1 MQPQQIHHP
10 FIMWRNP
17 LRQSSHNRPTRKHF
31 HQMIMRRIQSQ
42 RQTLLQPH
50 HLFARIIIISTFC
63 VCGIDA
69 CGAGGAGKS
78 VGYCEVEGC

>member
-10 FIMWRNP
+10 PILGRNP

-42 RQTLLQPH
+42 RQTLLQAH
-50 HLFARIIIISTFC
+50 HLFARIIIISPFC

-69 CGAGGAGKS
+69 CGARGAGES
-78 VGYCEVEGC
+78 VGYCQVEGC

>member
-10 FIMWRNP
+10 LIMRRNP
-17 LRQSSHNRPTRKHF
+17 LRQSSHNRPTGKHF

-42 RQTLLQPH
+42 WQTLLQPH
-50 HLFARIIIISTFC
+50 HLFARIIIISPFF